1 MKLRDYQEEAF
12 EAALVSLRKGNN
24 CVICI
29 PTGGGKS
36 AVIAAL
42 VDRFR
47 IRQGYTLV
55 LTHSK
60 ELVVQNFNTLARYSN
75 TEGVG
80 VYSAGLNKTEVGEFA
95 TYGTIQTLYR
105 NLNKLPRNVDAIIVD
120 EVQAVPH
127 KGSEAKMYNT
137 LLNHFPNARR
147 IGLSATPYRL
157 DKGLVYVGEDAHF
170 NDLAIDIKV
179 KELVEAGYLSPLKGV
194 SAAIQLN
201 LEGIH
206 RSNGDF
212 DTKEVDERMTEAWL
226 REVMSTTAR
235 LAKGRKAI
243 LMFAPTVRVAEL
255 ASKIANE
262 IGITAEY
269 VHGGDKEREDRLT
282 RWEAGEFTLMAN
294 CQILTTGYDRPD
306 IDCILDCAP
315 TESLGKHIQKLGRG
329 TRKAEGKS
337 DCLIIDVAGNLL
349 RLGGIS
355 SEADFEEEKP
365 NGERVAGV
373 IRKPAEKK
381 SRATKRAN
389 LIDALDPM
397 AGGPKEFEVS
407 VDGVN
412 YVKIGSKSRPGKDI
426 VLVNY
431 SCSADGGYSVDVSDF
446 VMPEYDGWA
455 RTKSEAWMNRRGAVL
470 PYSAEQTLY
479 MCYGLP
485 QPRRLKV
492 KRNGKYFNVTEEIF

>member
-179 KELVEAGYLSPLKGV
+179 
-194 SAAIQLN
+194 
-201 LEGIH
+201 
-206 RSNGDF
+206 
-212 DTKEVDERMTEAWL
+212 
-226 REVMSTTAR
+226 
-235 LAKGRKAI
+235 
-243 LMFAPTVRVAEL
+243 
-255 ASKIANE
+255 
-262 IGITAEY
+262 
-269 VHGGDKEREDRLT
+269 
-282 RWEAGEFTLMAN
+282 
-294 CQILTTGYDRPD
+294 
-306 IDCILDCAP
+306 
-315 TESLGKHIQKLGRG
+315 
-329 TRKAEGKS
+329 
-337 DCLIIDVAGNLL
+337 
-349 RLGGIS
+349 
-355 SEADFEEEKP
+355 
-365 NGERVAGV
+365 
-373 IRKPAEKK
+373 
-381 SRATKRAN
+381 
-389 LIDALDPM
+389 
-397 AGGPKEFEVS
+397 
-407 VDGVN
+407 
-412 YVKIGSKSRPGKDI
+412 
-426 VLVNY
+426 
-431 SCSADGGYSVDVSDF
+431 
-446 VMPEYDGWA
+446 
-455 RTKSEAWMNRRGAVL
+455 
-470 PYSAEQTLY
+470 
-479 MCYGLP
+479 
-485 QPRRLKV
+485 
-492 KRNGKYFNVTEEIF
+492 